1 MSNKLMVMK
10 DNPIGFWTLDS
21 AQNGTLKDFSGCNND
36 ASYSGIFDT
45 STKMIPLSLGGQ
57 NCLEVNSDNNINF
70 PIINGYYQNNFP
82 GGFGTVYYGDNDFT
96 LECWI
101 YPKIYTDKITKIL
114 GDASKNIGIFYK
126 DKNII
131 FKLDQESL
139 EYNLPYVNK
148 SIHIVC
154 VYLVKE
160 AHIYIDGIL
169 CISKNIEGNP
179 FTNTQV
185 LISSGPTSDTQ
196 DTFLIDDVAI
206 YRYGL
211 PSTKILDH
219 YLNDSYTSP
228 AQISQSDNGEIFEFY
243 DTDISK
249 VFSYSYPFNR
259 SWQELITEDLYYD
272 QTNQYIQIK
281 NSEIPEEKSIVL
293 EDTIFLPAAITMN
306 SSKIDW
312 FGDSGVTVET
322 STDGIN
328 YFLCSNGESIPQ
340 YNSLEFNDSRLLN
353 IRITISS
360 EDISKYLPKLYNLN
374 ISFYNNQIMY
384 SKNGSGYLSKIENL
398 EYYLGSKKYSVV
410 SRDLRNGILSPSESG
425 FKINLTNKIKSIEFF
440 YTPFFLLPVTDAEI
454 VNIPLSQNN
463 VINAEINP
471 NTETIDVNPAE
482 VVDLLPKFSGLILQ
496 DSTETEYYWD
506 SLGNVNK
513 DNIDSIY
520 VNSINVTSETNI
532 SNIFKYNNLYHVVIN
547 LTEPVEGALTI
558 NHKSNGSVKALYQYM
573 SFYQNSLDYNKI
585 NDHYKLYTSRQSYQT
600 SGSSITL
607 SENSVNL
614 YNNDWLVIQNS

>member
-10 DNPIGFWTLDS
+10 DNPIGFWTLDD
-21 AQNGTLKDFSGCNND
+21 AANGILKDYSGCNND

-45 STKMIPLSLGGQ
+45 SVKRIPLSLGGQ
-57 NCLEVNSDNNINF
+57 NCLEVNSTNTLSF

-82 GGFGTVYYGDNDFT
+82 GGFGTVYDGDNDFT

-101 YPKIYTDKITKIL
+101 YPKIHTNQITKIL
-114 GDASKNIGIFYK
+114 GDDTNNIGIFYQ

-131 FKLDQESL
+131 FKIQQQSL
-139 EYNLPYVNK
+139 EYTLPFVNK

-160 AHIYIDGIL
+160 AHIYIDGVL
-169 CISKNIEGNP
+169 CVSKNIESNP
-179 FTNTQV
+179 FTNTQI
-185 LISSGPTSDTQ
+185 LISSGPTSDAQ

-211 PSTKILDH
+211 SSTKILNH
-219 YLNDSYTSP
+219 YFNDSYTSP

-259 SWQELITEDLYYD
+259 SWQELISEDLYYD
-272 QTNQYIQIK
+272 QTNNYIQIK
-281 NSEIPEEKSIVL
+281 KGDTADNKIVVL
-293 EDTIFLPAAITMN
+293 QDTVYLPAATTMN

-312 FGDSGVTVET
+312 LGDNRISVET
-322 STDGIN
+322 SSDGIN
-328 YFLCSNGESIPQ
+328 YSTCINGESIPQ
-340 YNSLEFNDSRLLN
+340 YKSSQFSSSRVLN

-360 EDISKYLPKLYNLN
+360 EDISKYLPKLYSLN

-398 EYYLGSKKYSVV
+398 EYYLGSKKSSVI

-440 YTPFFLLPVTDAEI
+440 YTPFFLMAPADAEI
-454 VNIPLSQNN
+454 AGTSVSQNN

-496 DSTETEYYWD
+496 DSTETGYYWD

-547 LTEPVEGALTI
+547 LTESVEGALTI
-558 NHKSNGSVKALYQYM
+558 NHKSTGSVKALYQYM

-585 NDHYKLYTSRQSYQT
+585 NNHYKLYTSKQLYQT
-600 SGSSITL
+600 TGSRMSL

-614 YNNDWLVIQNS
+614 YNNDWLVVQNS

>member
-1 MSNKLMVMK
+1 MSNKLMVIK
-10 DNPIGFWTLDS
+10 DNPIGFWTLDD
-21 AQNGTLKDFSGCNND
+21 AENGILKDYSGCNND

-45 STKMIPLSLGGQ
+45 SIKRIPLSLGGQ
-57 NCLEVNSDNNINF
+57 NCLEVNSTNTLNF
-70 PIINGYYQNNFP
+70 PIINGYYQDNFP

-101 YPKIYTDKITKIL
+101 YPKIHTNKITKIL
-114 GDASKNIGIFYK
+114 GDDTNNIGIFYE

-131 FKLDQESL
+131 FKIQQQSL
-139 EYNLPYVNK
+139 EYTLPFVNK

-160 AHIYIDGIL
+160 AHIYIDGVL
-169 CISKNIEGNP
+169 CVSKNIESNP
-179 FTNTQV
+179 FTNTQI
-185 LISSGPTSDTQ
+185 LISSGPTSDAQ

-211 PSTKILDH
+211 PSTKILNH
-219 YLNDSYTSP
+219 YFNDSYTSP

-243 DTDISK
+243 DTDINK

-259 SWQELITEDLYYD
+259 SWQELISEDLYYD
-272 QTNQYIQIK
+272 QTNNYIQIK
-281 NSEIPEEKSIVL
+281 KGETADNKIVVL
-293 EDTIFLPAAITMN
+293 QDTVYLPAATTMN

-312 FGDSGVTVET
+312 LGDNRISVET
-322 STDGIN
+322 SSDGIN
-328 YFLCSNGESIPQ
+328 YFTCINGESIPQ
-340 YNSLEFNDSRLLN
+340 YKSSQFSSSRVLN
-353 IRITISS
+353 IKITISS

-440 YTPFFLLPVTDAEI
+440 YTPFFLLPVTDAEV

-496 DSTETEYYWD
+496 DSTETGYYWD
-506 SLGNVNK
+506 SLGNVSK

-520 VNSINVTSETNI
+520 VNGINVTSETNI

-547 LTEPVEGALTI
+547 LTESVEGALTI
-558 NHKSNGSVKALYQYM
+558 NHKSTGSVKALYQYM

-585 NDHYKLYTSRQSYQT
+585 NNHYKLYTSKQLYQT
-600 SGSSITL
+600 TGSRMSL
-607 SENSVNL
+607 SENSINL
-614 YNNDWLVIQNS
+614 YNNDWLVVQNS

>member
-10 DNPIGFWTLDS
+10 DNPIGFWTLDD
-21 AQNGTLKDFSGCNND
+21 AANGILKDYSGCNND

-45 STKMIPLSLGGQ
+45 SVKRIPLSLGGQ
-57 NCLEVNSDNNINF
+57 NCLEVNSTNTLSF

-82 GGFGTVYYGDNDFT
+82 GGFGTVYHGDNDFT

-101 YPKIYTDKITKIL
+101 YPKIHTNKITKIL
-114 GDASKNIGIFYK
+114 GDDTNNIGIFYQ

-131 FKLDQESL
+131 FKIQQQSL
-139 EYNLPYVNK
+139 EYTLPFVNK

-160 AHIYIDGIL
+160 AHIYIDGVL
-169 CISKNIEGNP
+169 CVSKNIESNP
-179 FTNTQV
+179 FTNTQI
-185 LISSGPTSDTQ
+185 LISSGPTSDVQ

-211 PSTKILDH
+211 PSTKILNH
-219 YLNDSYTSP
+219 YFDDSYTSP

-259 SWQELITEDLYYD
+259 SWQELISEDLYYD
-272 QTNQYIQIK
+272 QTNNYIQIK
-281 NSEIPEEKSIVL
+281 KGDTADNKIVVL
-293 EDTIFLPAAITMN
+293 QDTVYLPAATTMN

-312 FGDSGVTVET
+312 LGDNRISVET
-322 STDGIN
+322 SSDGIN
-328 YFLCSNGESIPQ
+328 YFTCINGESIPQ
-340 YNSLEFNDSRLLN
+340 YKSSQFSSSRVLN

-454 VNIPLSQNN
+454 VNISLSQNN
-463 VINAEINP
+463 VIDAEINP

-496 DSTETEYYWD
+496 DSTETGYYWD

-520 VNSINVTSETNI
+520 VNGINVTSETNI

-547 LTEPVEGALTI
+547 LTESVEGALTI
-558 NHKSNGSVKALYQYM
+558 NHKSTGSVKALYQYM

-585 NDHYKLYTSRQSYQT
+585 NNHYKLYTSKQLYQT
-600 SGSSITL
+600 TGSRMSL

-614 YNNDWLVIQNS
+614 YNNDWLVVQNS